1 MFDNAPKFL
10 GCIRE
15 KPVFCTG
22 KHLEA
27 WNKDNEKI
35 YDISGPCCPVSCGG
49 EISFQ
54 VKYIIK
60 NNCSCIMCLITL
72 INLFKIN
79 SFCSF
84 PKILDVESGMDVGL
98 ISKQWMGF
106 LTEALTDKD
115 TFRVNFPSNATLETK
130 AILLGATML
139 VVS

>member
-10 GCIRE
+10 GCVRE

-22 KHLEA
+22 KHLEV

-60 NNCSCIMCLITL
+60 RYSSCIFDYFKFVL
-72 INLFKIN
+72 LF
-79 SFCSF
+79 
-84 PKILDVESGMDVGL
+84 
-98 ISKQWMGF
+98 SK
-106 LTEALTDKD
+106 DC
-115 TFRVNFPSNATLETK
+115 RC
-130 AILLGATML
+130 
-139 VVS
+139 